1 MKKLW
6 KEYNDINS
14 KGDVPF
20 TVGLVKDDDIFHWI
34 VMIEG
39 PESTIYEGGLF

>member
-6 KEYNDINS
+6 KEYNDINQQ
-14 KGDVPF
+14 GDVPF
-20 TVGLVKDDDIFHWI
+20 TVGLKNDEDIFTWI

-39 PESTIYEGGLF
+39 PEGTIYEGGLL